1 MKPSTQPT
9 ATPTPT
15 AWKATAPH
23 KKSKRVPQAVPQG
36 LNQPHP
42 QGLLVFQD
50 GDGKR
55 GDPVNEA
62 ALYLIQFQPCFK
74 SGLVSSNLLFANGK
88 YCTFLFKQL
97 LT

>member
-1 MKPSTQPT
+1 MPSACWRESIVKPSTHPT

-15 AWKATAPH
+15 AWKATASH
-23 KKSKRVPQAVPQG
+23 KKSKRVPSKKPQAVPQG

-62 ALYLIQFQPCFK
+62 ALYLIQFQ
-74 SGLVSSNLLFANGK
+74 VS
-88 YCTFLFKQL
+88 T
-97 LT
+97 TW